1 MFKATKLG
9 NEKREKRIVLSGGFI
24 AFSERNRADFDII
37 CGMENELI
45 YEEETYAIRGAVYE
59 VYKTLGNGYLEEVYQ
74 NALEEELKLR
84 GIPFEAKRNCTST
97 TKDATADYTHQTS
110 FATGKS
116 SSN

>member
-45 YEEETYAIRGAVYE
+45 YEDETYAIRGAVYE

-84 GIPFEAKRNCTST
+84 GIPFEAKKELHIHY
-97 TKDATADYTHQTS
+97 KDATVDYTYPTS
-110 FATGKS
+110 SATERS